1 MDNTVK
7 VSYEGKA
14 YEFENSISVRE
25 ILKKLNLNSEEH
37 VVVVDDQI
45 YTEDR
50 IVKKGMKVNIFKVT
64 SAG

>member
-1 MDNTVK
+1 M
-7 VSYEGKA
+7 
-14 YEFENSISVRE
+14 
-25 ILKKLNLNSEEH
+25 KKLNLNSEEH